1 MDDFQNSGAYQ
12 YFFGEADE
20 ITKRIE
26 EYRRQ
31 HGRIDD
37 YPVPVCTEHSS
48 ENIPHMINYQRQ
60 NQPTTSIPF
69 NPVSSEHYSPQD
81 ISHMIYHH
89 QLQNQPIVLNT
100 PRRPCLKCSIS
111 MKISWFLRLFTTRQS
126 SRPIHTPMP
135 FNTLPHSI
143 SGLLCDTFLSNVFGL
158 IFVIISNS
166 GKSING

>member
-12 YFFGEADE
+12 YFFGEADK

-37 YPVPVCTEHSS
+37 YSS
-48 ENIPHMINYQRQ
+48 ENFSHMINYQRQ
-60 NQPTTSIPF
+60 NQPTSSIPF

-81 ISHMIYHH
+81 TSHMIYHH
-89 QLQNQPIVLNT
+89 QLQNQPIVFT
-100 PRRPCLKCSIS
+100 P
-111 MKISWFLRLFTTRQS
+111 RQS

-143 SGLLCDTFLSNVFGL
+143 SGLL
-158 IFVIISNS
+158 IM
-166 GKSING
+166 